1 MGVETWGIIKKR
13 TSAKRIQKYLKEKY
27 TKVTPVRSN
36 KEEWNKNLFTIGFYD
51 KNDARGMYIIQHNTK
66 FPANPEDYWIEN
78 GAENPTYYF
87 NKTSFTVINLNYWGN
102 SVKIIRDI
110 VEHFGGGFIC
120 ECDTHCIYHKVE
132 GKNVKR
138 GKRK

>member
-27 TKVTPVRSN
+27 TEVTPVRSN
-36 KEEWNKNLFTIGFYD
+36 KEELFKNIFNIGFYD
-51 KNDARGMYIIQHNTK
+51 KNDARYMYIVQHNAK
-66 FPANPEDYWIEN
+66 FPGNPEDCWIESDEGN
-78 GAENPTYYF
+78 STYYF
-87 NKTSFTVINLNYWGN
+87 DKPSYTVINLNYWGN
-102 SVKIIRDI
+102 SVKIIKDI
-110 VEHFGGGFIC
+110 VKHFGGGFVC
-120 ECDTHCIYHKVE
+120 ECDTHDVYHKVE